1 MMKSALIA
9 PPKAAYSYSKLTTYD
24 RCSQLFKLIY
34 VDNIPEARQ
43 ETVATSLGSFCH
55 AGLETFYQDETGT
68 VESPYHALMSEGG
81 IWDQELKRSN
91 LTMLRP
97 DLVKYANHMVHLY
110 GRANPAY
117 KGADAIRKSDGSVS
131 VAPQMTGAWKAYCK
145 KHGLDFM
152 SRKLD
157 NTAAKADKRWAA
169 ISLSDVFAQ
178 TVGILHAYQNPKD
191 IAAVVAIELPISE
204 QWFLAADKNG
214 KPLLDETNNP
224 VKTSRT
230 RGPHP
235 VFRDENNQP
244 KLIEIENEFRMPEL
258 DETTGKLKRDAEG
271 NIIFSEDVLF
281 NGYIDMLA
289 RNEAGELIIVDH
301 KTSSGK
307 VPTVEKI
314 SRHEQ
319 LLVYGFIVYHLS
331 GEMPAAI
338 GINHLRSGRLVLA
351 PFSLERAELAIERL
365 CGNRRGAELSVFVK
379 QDPYGWGSKCIQEK
393 KDNVELCPGLKYCF
407 PDVYELLSSEEIMS
421 F

>member
-43 ETVATSLGSFCH
+43 DTVATTLGSFCH
-55 AGLETFYQDETGT
+55 AGLEAFYEDETGK

-91 LTMLRP
+91 LLMLRP
-97 DLVKYANHMVHLY
+97 DLVKYANHMAHLY
-110 GRANPAY
+110 GRASASY
-117 KGADAIRKSDGSVS
+117 KGADAIRKSDGSIAM
-131 VAPQMTGAWKAYCK
+131 APQMTGAWKAYCK
-145 KHGLDFM
+145 KHGLDFL

-178 TVGILHAYQNPKD
+178 TVGIMHAYQNPKE
-191 IAAVVAIELPISE
+191 IAAVVAIELPVSE
-204 QWFLAADKNG
+204 QWFLAADKDNN
-214 KPLLDETNNP
+214 PLIDTDGNP

-235 VFRDENNQP
+235 MFRDENNRP
-244 KLIEIENEFRMPEL
+244 TLVEIENEFRMPEL
-258 DETTGKLKRDAEG
+258 DEATGRLKRDEEG
-271 NIIFSEDVLF
+271 NIVFSTDVLF

-289 RNEAGELIIVDH
+289 RNESGELLIIDH

-307 VPTVEKI
+307 VPAVEKI

-331 GEMPAAI
+331 GEMPSAI
-338 GINHLRSGRLVLA
+338 GINHLRSGRLILA
-351 PFSLERAELAIERL
+351 PFSLEKAELAIERL
-365 CGNRRGAELSVFVK
+365 CGNRRGAELNVFVK
-379 QDPYGWGSKCIQEK
+379 QDPYGWGSKCIQDK
-393 KDNVELCPGLKYCF
+393 KDSVDFCPGLKYCF
-407 PDVYELLSSEEIMS
+407 PDVYESLSSEEMMS